1 MATTKRETA
10 LAALQSAIAAA
21 YAWKLG
27 PSRRLKLWSDVPSAM
42 RPACF
47 LYEGGQET
55 YAWSE
60 GATPK
65 RVMEVKLFIYLNAK
79 DTSITG
85 AVLLNDLMDALDVAL
100 SISGGDLIR
109 GRNTLGGAVHHCRID
124 GKTLKDPGDLDGDA
138 MLIVPIKLVLP

>member
-1 MATTKRETA
+1 MATTKREAA
-10 LAALQSAIAAA
+10 LAALQSVIAGA
-21 YAWKLG
+21 YGWKLG

-55 YAWSE
+55 YIWSE
-60 GATPK
+60 SATAK

-79 DTSITG
+79 DPSITG
-85 AVLLNDLMDALDVAL
+85 AALLNDVMDALDGAL
-100 SISGGDLIR
+100 SISGADFTR
-109 GRNTLGGAVHHCRID
+109 GRNTLGGGVHHCRID

-138 MLIVPIKLVLP
+138 LLIVPVKLILP